1 MVTVQFKTKI
11 KNGVIQIPKKYQ
23 GKLRANVRVILKV
36 ENKKSKSKNY
46 LDKLIAHP
54 VKVKNFKPVAREQIY
69 VR

>member
-23 GKLRANVRVILKV
+23 GKFNDNVRVILKV
-36 ENKKSKSKNY
+36 ENKKAASINY
-46 LDKLIAHP
+46 LDKLMANP
-54 VKVKNFKPVAREQIY
+54 VKVKKFHHLTREQIY